1 MPSVKKIC
9 TDFYK
14 NGLVVYDDFISGKEA
29 CLLLDNIKSRQNYL
43 QKAGIGNQANF
54 RLNPV
59 VRGDFIEWIDPEK
72 ETLFADIYLNK
83 LNPVIEAFNKTFFLN
98 ISKSEHHIA
107 FYPSG
112 TYYEKHVD
120 TFKNTDTR
128 VVSSVLYLNK
138 DWTAEHGG
146 QLCVYPENKPNQ
158 KIEPKSGRLVLFES
172 ILPHEVLE
180 CHAPRYSITG
190 WFKRNSLF

>member
-1 MPSVKKIC
+1 MNVLEKIC
-9 TDFYK
+9 EDFYR
-14 NGLVVYDDFISGKEA
+14 NSVAVYDDFISGKEV
-29 CLLLDNIKSRQNYL
+29 CLLLNNIKSRKNYL
-43 QKAGIGNQANF
+43 QKAGIGNKLNY
-54 RLNPV
+54 RLNSV

-83 LNPVIEAFNKTFFLN
+83 LSPVIEVFNKTFFLN

-107 FYPSG
+107 FYPTG
-112 TYYEKHVD
+112 THYAKHVD
-120 TFKNTDTR
+120 TFKNSDAR
-128 VVSSVLYLNK
+128 LVSSVLYLNK

-146 QLCVYPENKPNQ
+146 ELCIYSENGTSQ

-172 ILPHEVLE
+172 ILSHEVLE